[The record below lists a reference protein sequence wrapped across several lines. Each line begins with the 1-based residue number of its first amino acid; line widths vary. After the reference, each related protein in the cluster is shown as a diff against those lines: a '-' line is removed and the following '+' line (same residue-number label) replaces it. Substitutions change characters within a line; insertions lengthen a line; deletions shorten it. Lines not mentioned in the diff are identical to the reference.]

1 MTPEQLARQKI
12 DSQLEACGWIVQYYK
27 HMNLMAGQGIAVRE
41 FPLTTGSADYMLYAG
56 GKAIGVVEAKPEGY
70 PLTGVEI
77 QSKKYTEGLPPR
89 LPTWRVP
96 LPFAYET
103 TGTITQ
109 FTSTLDPEPRSRET
123 FAFHRPEELLRLV
136 SLSKQLRAG
145 LHDLPPLEDPRLWAV
160 QADTIRKLETSLR
173 ANRPRAL
180 IQMATGSGKTFTACS
195 FCYRLLAHAKA
206 KRILFLVDRN
216 NLGSQ
221 TFDEFQQYVGE
232 NNYTFTEEY
241 PVQHLRKNAVD
252 PASKVVITTI
262 QRLYSIL
269 KGEEDFSEENEE
281 TSMFESGS
289 PLVKEAIPVVYNK
302 GLPIEHF
309 DFIVID
315 ECHRSIYNVWRQ
327 VLEYFDAFLVG
338 LTATP
343 TTQTI
348 GFFYDNVVQD
358 YSHERA
364 VADGVNVGYEVYRI
378 ATKISTNG
386 ATLPAQVGR
395 FIPRRDR
402 RTKAKRYAELE
413 DDLTY
418 TATDLDRDVVN
429 PSQIRT
435 VIRAFKDNLFTEIF
449 PDRKET
455 PKTLVFAKTDQHAED
470 IVKIIREEFGRG
482 NDFCVKITSKTTGR
496 KPKDLLNEFRNSY
509 MPRIAVTVDMIAT
522 GTDVKPLECL
532 LFMRNIASAS
542 YFDQMKGRGTRVI
555 GEDDIRRVSPDT
567 NHKTHFVIVDAVGVC
582 VSDKTCSKPL
592 DRKPSSTLKDVL
604 TMVMQGMVHA
614 DIVSTLAARLSRMSM
629 EVTKAQADEITNAA
643 GGQTLHDMVATLLG
657 SIDADNVV
665 VKAVEKFHLPLGQ
678 EPSEEQMDAAEF
690 ELMSD
695 ALKPFHDPKLRTL
708 IIDIKAQLEQVIDEI
723 TKDVLTSAGFDAV
736 AKIKAR
742 SLLDDFQRFC
752 QEHAHDIEA
761 IKLLYQHPYRAG
773 LRYSHVK
780 ELAELLKR
788 PPLNLAEPE
797 KRLWRLYEVLEPE
810 RVKGAGGKSLV
821 DLIALVRHAL
831 HPEAPIV
838 PHGMDVEERY
848 RKWLEERAGKGVV
861 FSGDQMKWLDAIKN
875 HIATSLGIDK
885 DSFDDAPFAQMGGL
899 GKVWQVFGPDL
910 EGILKELNERL
921 AA

>member
-1 MTPEQLARQKI
+1 MTPEQVARQSI
-12 DSQLEACGWIVQYYK
+12 DRQLEACGWIVQDFK
-27 HMNLMAGQGIAVRE
+27 QMNLGAGQGIAVRE
-41 FPLTTGSADYMLYAG
+41 FPLTTGFADYMLYVG
-56 GKAIGVVEAKPEGY
+56 DKAIGVVEAKPEGHT
-70 PLTGVEI
+70 LTGVEI
-77 QSKKYTEGLPPR
+77 QSKKYTSGLPSM
-89 LPTWRVP
+89 LPKWKLP
-96 LPFAYET
+96 LPFAYES
-103 TGTITQ
+103 TGTVTQ
-109 FTSTLDPEPRSRET
+109 FTNALDPEPRSRET
-123 FAFHRPEELLRLV
+123 FTFHRPEELLRLV
-136 SLSKQLRAG
+136 KLSKQLRAG
-145 LHDLPPLEDPRLWAV
+145 FQDLPPLEDKKLWPI
-160 QADTIRKLETSLR
+160 QADTIRNLEESFK

-232 NNYTFTEEY
+232 NNYSFTEEY
-241 PVQHLRKNAVD
+241 PVQHLKKNAVD

-269 KGEEDFSEENEE
+269 KGEEEFAEENEE
-281 TSMFESGS
+281 SSMFETGS
-289 PLVKEAIPVVYNK
+289 PLVKEALPVVYNNR
-302 GLPIEHF
+302 LPIESF

-315 ECHRSIYNVWRQ
+315 ECHRSIYNIWRQ
-327 VLEYFDAFLVG
+327 VLEYFDTFLVG

-343 TTQTI
+343 TPQTI
-348 GFFYDNVVQD
+348 GFFFGNMVQD

-378 ATKISTNG
+378 TTRIGTDG

-395 FIPRRDR
+395 LIPRRDR
-402 RTKAKRYAELE
+402 RTKAKHYAELE

-418 TATDLDRDVVN
+418 TANELDRDVMN

-435 VIRAFKDNLFTEIF
+435 VIRAFRDNLFTEIF
-449 PDRKET
+449 PGRQET

-496 KPKDLLNEFRNSY
+496 KPKDLLNELRNSY

-555 GEDDIRRVSPDT
+555 GEDDIQRVSPDT
-567 NHKTHFVIVDAVGVC
+567 AHKTHFVIVDAVGVC
-582 VSDKTCSKPL
+582 ERDKTLSKPL
-592 DRKPSSTLKDVL
+592 DRKPSTSLKDL
-604 TMVMQGMVHA
+604 LSMVMQGMVHP
-614 DIVSTLAARLSRMSM
+614 DIVSTLAARLSRMAQ
-629 EVTKAQADEITNAA
+629 EVTKPQADEIAKVA
-643 GGQTLHDMVATLLG
+643 GGQTLHSMVASLLG
-657 SIDADNVV
+657 SIDPDNVTK
-665 VKAVEKFHLPLGQ
+665 KAAEKFELPLGQ
-678 EPSEEQMDAAEF
+678 EPIDEHMDAAEF

-695 ALKPFHDPKLRTL
+695 ALKPFHDPKLRNL
-708 IIDIKAQLEQVIDEI
+708 ILDIKAQLEQVIDEI
-723 TKDVLTSAGFDAV
+723 TQDVLTSAGFDA
-736 AKIKAR
+736 AAREKAR
-742 SLLDDFQRFC
+742 SMLDDFQRFC

-773 LRYSHVK
+773 LRFSQVK

-788 PPLNLAEPE
+788 PPLNLVSPE

-810 RVKGAGGKSLV
+810 KVKGAGGKSLV

-848 RKWLEERAGKGVV
+848 RQWLEEQNGKGTV
-861 FSGDQMKWLDAIKN
+861 FNNDQMKWLGAIKD
-875 HIATSLGIDK
+875 HLATSLGIDK

-899 GKVWQVFGPDL
+899 GKVWQVFGADL